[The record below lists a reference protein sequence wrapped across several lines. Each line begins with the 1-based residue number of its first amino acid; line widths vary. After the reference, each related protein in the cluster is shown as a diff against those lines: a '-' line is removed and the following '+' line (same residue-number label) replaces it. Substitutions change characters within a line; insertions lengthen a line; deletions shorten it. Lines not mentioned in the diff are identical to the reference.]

1 MLIARN
7 RQTSLAPLHLL
18 ASVVATVPH
27 PAENCGSIEN
37 PRSPLTDDHR
47 VLLCHAIAHASDHTF
62 ARICL
67 AHATGGRSCK
77 HCPNEG
83 IREAACAMSNPCAQ
97 HSSRLPAASV
107 ESGEVAHHG
116 AALGFKQIGDQCP
129 FSVGQAV
136 GIALFRQLTAVCF
149 VVAIGLA
156 RFGCL
161 KAALRT
167 LLYPPV
173 STLWQTCRDER

>member
-116 AALGFKQIGDQCP
+116 AALGFTDRRPVPIQRRSSSWD
-129 FSVGQAV
+129 SVVPATDAGV
-136 GIALFRQLTAVCF
+136 FRCSHRPCEVRVPESRPSHVALPACF
-149 VVAIGLA
+149 NALA
-156 RFGCL
+156 N
-161 KAALRT
+161 
-167 LLYPPV
+167 V
-173 STLWQTCRDER
+173 SG